1 MSGFGSDH
9 MEDNF
14 TEQSLVALQGWGP
27 SAAVGSEQDQSKR
40 ARTGTSKRDRT
51 QVEKEPPLRDLVR
64 AMGQL
69 MLRHEQDLQSMAQQ
83 DTFIFYLVPSQEG
96 SLPLLQAAHRA
107 WNDQKERTTNLRT
120 HLILTMLRKLQRRL
134 LKLMSGADNDP
145 IKVALVKNGI
155 LLEDH
160 TWLIYNKTKMPVTM
174 NVTQEML
181 EEMLTLVK
189 EDGAIQKF
197 HSLSKPG
204 DSKSQPWRLQVGL
217 RNDRLHKLFTQSC
230 HVSLWQIIGFEMKPR
245 SLKASPLAL
254 KVKDMMQ
261 RL

>member
-1 MSGFGSDH
+1 
-9 MEDNF
+9 
-14 TEQSLVALQGWGP
+14 
-27 SAAVGSEQDQSKR
+27 
-40 ARTGTSKRDRT
+40 
-51 QVEKEPPLRDLVR
+51 
-64 AMGQL
+64 MGQL

-83 DTFIFYLVPSQEG
+83 DTFILYLVPSQEG
-96 SLPLLQAAHRA
+96 SVPLLQAAHRA
-107 WNDQKERTTNLRT
+107 WSDQKERTTNLRT
-120 HLILTMLRKLQRRL
+120 HLILTMLRELQRRL

-160 TWLIYNKTKMPVTM
+160 TWPYMQWDMKEKRLIYNKTKTPVTM

-197 HSLSKPG
+197 HSLSKPE

-230 HVSLWQIIGFEMKPR
+230 HLSLWQIIGIQMKPH

-261 RL
+261 RQSMAALLC

>member
-1 MSGFGSDH
+1 
-9 MEDNF
+9 
-14 TEQSLVALQGWGP
+14 
-27 SAAVGSEQDQSKR
+27 
-40 ARTGTSKRDRT
+40 
-51 QVEKEPPLRDLVR
+51 
-64 AMGQL
+64 
-69 MLRHEQDLQSMAQQ
+69 MAQQ
-83 DTFIFYLVPSQEG
+83 DTFILYLVPSQEG
-96 SLPLLQAAHRA
+96 SVPLLQAAHRA
-107 WNDQKERTTNLRT
+107 WSDQKERTTNLRT
-120 HLILTMLRKLQRRL
+120 HLILTMLRELQRRL

-160 TWLIYNKTKMPVTM
+160 TWPYMQWDMKEKRLIYNKTKTPVTM

-197 HSLSKPG
+197 HSLSKPE

-230 HVSLWQIIGFEMKPR
+230 HLSLWQIIGIQMKPH

-261 RL
+261 RQSMAALLC